1 MMTRK
6 QGKRKS
12 RQSLET
18 VIGIENKNMGQ
29 LNPQLHSP
37 SPTTTTTTTTATNSK
52 LPSPSTQQQQQQH
65 QHQLQQVL
73 FF

>member
-18 VIGIENKNMGQ
+18 VIRIENKNMEQ
-29 LNPQLHSP
+29 LNPQLPSP
-37 SPTTTTTTTTATNSK
+37 SPTTTTTTATNSK